1 MVRIYS
7 VGCEGSNMM
16 KRKLHSTVIMIS
28 NHTYQIQAIFVKWF
42 ILPVWEIAKVERGG
56 PKTTFLHPPLTFPIS
71 QRVLKIFYSFLVQ
84 IISIFYSWFRARYAP
99 EYSEDSK
106 KKTSKMMKIE
116 NFHIFKYI
124 YSVCKRLQSKSF
136 CEFKFF
142 G

>member
-1 MVRIYS
+1 MQIHTV
-7 VGCEGSNMM
+7 
-16 KRKLHSTVIMIS
+16 LHT
-28 NHTYQIQAIFVKWF
+28 
-42 ILPVWEIAKVERGG
+42 
-56 PKTTFLHPPLTFPIS
+56 PLTFPIS

-84 IISIFYSWFRARYAP
+84 IISIFYSGFISNEIFGAP